1 MSDGYIE
8 SAYPFPI
15 CNHTQEI
22 DEANIGYTCGMFASC
37 IPFEAELWKDD
48 EYGTK
53 HLTIVIPE
61 ELEDVATV
69 LAADDK
75 PPRRRGSTMGWK
87 SALTVGMIDRE
98 IEGTQDEHDYY
109 MLEVTFVE
117 IIKMR
122 GDRIDILL
130 RYLTDL
136 GGNNVVALDITLE
149 RNGIVFADTELNF
162 RPFPQNARPTPPQP
176 TKLHIV
182 K

>member
-1 MSDGYIE
+1 MSGGYLE
-8 SAYPFPI
+8 SEYPFPV
-15 CNHTQEI
+15 CNHTEEI
-22 DEANIGYTCGMFASC
+22 DEANIGYTCGMFSCC
-37 IPFEAELWKDD
+37 IPFEAELWQDD

-61 ELEDVATV
+61 ELGNIADA
-69 LAADDK
+69 LAASGE
-75 PPRRRGSTMGWK
+75 PPRRQGSTTGWK
-87 SALTVGMIDRE
+87 SALTIGMIDRE

-109 MLEVTFVE
+109 MFEITYAE

-162 RPFPQNARPTPPQP
+162 RSFPRTARPTPPKPQ
-176 TKLHIV
+176 LHIV